1 MFAITFI
8 NFFVKIKFIQRMHL
22 SNVSSLFCCSIQ
34 LIYYYL
40 KCSIVW
46 YVFKS
51 NVKVLRKSVPS
62 HSSLNWHNNRHLS
75 SYTAGAKFLGHSFS
89 MYVSMYVYVLFFDL
103 ACIWLDKICSRI
115 KAKLHF

>member
-1 MFAITFI
+1 MFAMTFI

-51 NVKVLRKSVPS
+51 NVKVLRKSVLS
-62 HSSLNWHNNRHLS
+62 NSSLNWHNNRHLC
-75 SYTAGAKFLGHSFS
+75 SYTAGAKFSGHSFN
-89 MYVSMYVYVLFFDL
+89 MYVSIYVYVLFFDL

-115 KAKLHF
+115 KANLHF